1 MRLFPLA
8 LAGALFLAACSS
20 TGEKP
25 ETELSFLTS
34 TIKARLAARKQA
46 GGQPVNPLKQLTR
59 AQLAKVRTRLMIANL
74 EKTHAWA
81 ALSLSARNRGYETY
95 FAVDRKSVTLK
106 DGILTET
113 RGLAGD
119 MMESGISGIAAALR
133 GGPRTYSRSYAW
145 LNGEDHLR
153 RESYDCKV
161 TPVASETIEIVQS
174 RYQTRHMREIC
185 SGNDRQFT
193 NDYWLSGRE
202 IMKSRQWAGRDI
214 GYVGFWLVVP

>member
-8 LAGALFLAACSS
+8 LAGVLILAACSS

-25 ETELSFLTS
+25 ETELSFLTTAVKS
-34 TIKARLAARKQA
+34 KLAARKRA
-46 GGQPVNPLKQLTR
+46 GQPVNPLKQLTR
-59 AQLAKVRTRLMIANL
+59 AQLAKVKTRLMMAHL
-74 EKTHAWA
+74 EKTGAWA
-81 ALSLSARNRGYETY
+81 ALSRNARNRGYETY
-95 FAVDRKSVTLK
+95 FAVDRKSVTLN

-119 MMESGISGIAAALR
+119 LMEADISGAAAALK
-133 GGPRTYSRSYAW
+133 GGPRTYIRSYAW

-161 TPVASETIEIVQS
+161 TLVGTETVEIVQRS
-174 RYQTRHMREIC
+174 YRARHLRELC
-185 SGNDRQFT
+185 EGQSGQFT

-202 IMKSRQWAGRDI
+202 VVKSRQWAGADI
-214 GYVGFWLVVP
+214 GYVGLWLLVQ